1 MNRMK
6 SVTIL
11 VLVSYFSMIYFLW
24 LYTDK
29 HYVVL
34 YSLLKTLQRVLQN
47 KLISCVCVLSTNVW
61 ESPNQTG
68 SCSLAAVNGGR
79 FWFDDD
85 PGQELVYQSVG
96 TRMELLWRKK
106 KTLNVIST
114 YNNLAAINTTY
125 TDLPRLASGEFLLLF
140 DALPA
145 WEGPMPTWI
154 WTM

>member
-1 MNRMK
+1 M
-6 SVTIL
+6 VI
-11 VLVSYFSMIYFLW
+11 
-24 LYTDK
+24 
-29 HYVVL
+29 

-47 KLISCVCVLSTNVW
+47 KLISCVCVLSINVW

-106 KTLNVIST
+106 KIEC
-114 YNNLAAINTTY
+114 YIY
-125 TDLPRLASGEFLLLF
+125 
-140 DALPA
+140 
-145 WEGPMPTWI
+145 I
-154 WTM
+154 

>member
-1 MNRMK
+1 
-6 SVTIL
+6 
-11 VLVSYFSMIYFLW
+11 MII
-24 LYTDK
+24 
-29 HYVVL
+29 

-47 KLISCVCVLSTNVW
+47 KLISCVCVLSINVW

-79 FWFDDD
+79 FWFVDDH
-85 PGQELVYQSVG
+85 GQELVYQSVG
-96 TRMELLWRKK
+96 TRMELLWKK
-106 KTLNVIST
+106 KTLNIIST

-145 WEGPMPTWI
+145 
-154 WTM
+154 

>member
-1 MNRMK
+1 M
-6 SVTIL
+6 VI
-11 VLVSYFSMIYFLW
+11 
-24 LYTDK
+24 
-29 HYVVL
+29 

-96 TRMELLWRKK
+96 TRMELLLEKK
-106 KTLNVIST
+106 KDIEC
-114 YNNLAAINTTY
+114 YIY
-125 TDLPRLASGEFLLLF
+125 
-140 DALPA
+140 
-145 WEGPMPTWI
+145 I
-154 WTM
+154 

>member
-1 MNRMK
+1 M
-6 SVTIL
+6 VI
-11 VLVSYFSMIYFLW
+11 
-24 LYTDK
+24 
-29 HYVVL
+29 

-96 TRMELLWRKK
+96 TRIELLWRKK

-114 YNNLAAINTTY
+114 YNNLAVINTTY

-145 WEGPMPTWI
+145 
-154 WTM
+154 